1 MQLAYADKCAAKAME
16 WLGQFAV
23 KAEIAGSVRRRRPE
37 CSDLDVVMIPKW
49 RELKDL
55 MGVVIKRQNLA
66 ADEIRRRVKAEG
78 WTMRSDGEEIMS
90 FTAGPVQTDVFFT
103 TAEAWGSVL
112 LCRTGSQQHNIRLAE
127 KAKALGGKWHP
138 TRGLYL
144 HGRVIGESEE
154 AIFEALGLAWVAPAE
169 REVGGGR

>member
-78 WTMRSDGEEIMS
+78 WTMRSDGEEIRS
-90 FTAGPVQTDVFFT
+90 FTAGP
-103 TAEAWGSVL
+103 AEAWGSVL